1 MGAPRTVPPFN
12 TQDQTRSDTY
22 GQSFTQTIKT
32 GQSGGKTTGR
42 E

>member
-1 MGAPRTVPPFN
+1 MGAARTEPPFN
-12 TQDQTRSDTY
+12 TQDQSRSDTY
-22 GQSFTQTIKT
+22 GQDFTQTIET